1 MVREGMLDIL
11 GALEADC
18 LCSCSIFLLS
28 VAVAAVQSSRERM
41 GQRQLFRQ
49 QQQQQRWQQRL
60 PEAQQR
66 GGVGPRVHTQEQ
78 EILLGTYLGAE
89 TPVCSGCVRSQVL

>member
-1 MVREGMLDIL
+1 
-11 GALEADC
+11 
-18 LCSCSIFLLS
+18 
-28 VAVAAVQSSRERM
+28 M

-49 QQQQQRWQQRL
+49 QQQQQRRQQRL

-89 TPVCSGCVRSQVL
+89 PPVCSRCVGSDTDTPGKASGDTSREAAGSCPRRARSCSL